1 MVRFE
6 EYFKDPELHPP
17 DLLDYVQQLEL
28 ATAIFYGPPG
38 VGKYSLILKYLRRFS
53 DSRLK
58 YSRKLTITFDT
69 KTYQFQMSDVHYE
82 IDMAIFTYNS
92 KLLWHEIYQQ
102 LRDAITATKKRGI
115 ILCKNFHEINNEL
128 LDNFYNYMQHPLITF
143 VIMTEHVSFISDNIL
158 QSANMVYVPRP
169 SREQYESVVSPEA
182 PHLLGA
188 GEVSAMINMKCP
200 TMTATHLPMCNQLI
214 QYMEDLPNF
223 DYFTFRNYIYTLL
236 VYNIDVYSSV
246 WYIMQHFIQRHGYP
260 VDTITEITEHLL
272 KFLHLYNN
280 NHHNIYHIEYFLCY
294 LTNVYLR
301 HVESAGAGAGGGG
314 DSSLGAGSSPPILAV
329 LPL

>member
-6 EYFKDPELHPP
+6 EYFKEPELHPP
-17 DLLDYVQQLEL
+17 ELVDYVQQLEL
-28 ATAIFYGPPG
+28 SNAIFYGSPG
-38 VGKYSLILKYLRRFS
+38 VGKYSLILKYIRRFS

-58 YSRKLTITFDT
+58 YSRKLTITYDT

-102 LRDAITATKKRGI
+102 LRDAITATGKRGI

-128 LDNFYNYMQHPLITF
+128 LENFYNYMQHPLITF
-143 VIMTEHVSFISDNIL
+143 VLMTEHVSFISDNIL
-158 QSANMVYVPRP
+158 QSSHMVYVPRP
-169 SREQYESVVSPEA
+169 SKEQYARINVA
-182 PHLLGA
+182 PMQPSHQSNPSTTSSA
-188 GEVSAMINMKCP
+188 TREVTQNISDMINIKCP
-200 TMTATHLPMCNQLI
+200 TMTASYVPMCDQLI
-214 QYMEDLPNF
+214 HYMEDQGNF

-236 VYNIDVYSSV
+236 VYNMDVYGSM
-246 WYIMQHFIQRHGYP
+246 WYIMRYFIQTHGYT
-260 VDTITEITEHLL
+260 VETIGEITEHLL

-301 HVESAGAGAGGGG
+301 HSQGIPKCATGGESFH
-314 DSSLGAGSSPPILAV
+314 P
-329 LPL
+329 

>member
-1 MVRFE
+1 MVRFD
-6 EYFKDPELHPP
+6 EYFKESELHPP
-17 DLLDYVQQLEL
+17 ELVDYVQQLEL
-28 ATAIFYGPPG
+28 ANAIFYGPPG
-38 VGKYSLILKYLRRFS
+38 VGKYSLILKYIRKFS

-58 YSRKLTITFDT
+58 YNRKLTITFDT

-102 LRDAITATKKRGI
+102 LRDAITATGKRGI

-158 QSANMVYVPRP
+158 QSSNMVYVPRP
-169 SREQYESVVSPEA
+169 SRENYEAILSASSASDIGDVS
-182 PHLLGA
+182 
-188 GEVSAMINMKCP
+188 SMINIKRP
-200 TMTATHLPMCNQLI
+200 TMTATYIPMCNQLI
-214 QYMEDLPNF
+214 KYMEDLPNF

-246 WYIMQHFIQRHGYP
+246 WYIMKHFIQKHGYS
-260 VDTITEITEHLL
+260 VETITEITEHLL

-294 LTNVYLR
+294 LTNVYLSHLER
-301 HVESAGAGAGGGG
+301 GI
-314 DSSLGAGSSPPILAV
+314 GSSVGPVSSPPLAPILAV

>member
-6 EYFKDPELHPP
+6 EYFKEPELHPP
-17 DLLDYVQQLEL
+17 ELVNYVQQLEL
-28 ATAIFYGPPG
+28 GNAIFYGPPG
-38 VGKYSLILKYLRRFS
+38 VGKYSLILKYLRKFS

-58 YSRKLTITFDT
+58 YSRKLTITFDS

-102 LRDAITATKKRGI
+102 LREAITATKKRGI
-115 ILCKNFHEINNEL
+115 ILCKNFHEINHEL

-158 QSANMVYVPRP
+158 QSSHLVYVPRP
-169 SREQYESVVSPEA
+169 SKEDYARILPPTPDTAVPC
-182 PHLLGA
+182 LD
-188 GEVSAMINMKCP
+188 VSAIINLKCP
-200 TMTATHLPMCNQLI
+200 TMTATHIPMCNQLI
-214 QYMEDLPNF
+214 QYMEDQVNF

-236 VYNIDVYSSV
+236 VYNVDVYSSV
-246 WYIMQHFIQRHGYP
+246 WYIMKHFIQTHDFARE
-260 VDTITEITEHLL
+260 TITEITEHLL

-301 HVESAGAGAGGGG
+301 HVEGGRATGGG
-314 DSSLGAGSSPPILAV
+314 DSSLGAGSAPILAV